1 MTTELARF
9 LEGHMQAKGVR
20 GGLPDLAARMREHT
34 GYDLSVQEIEDIL
47 TYKEPTPSKFLYAA
61 PTALGLS
68 EEETNRMLWAWLEDG
83 KYEVLMR
90 QVREA
95 SEE

>member
-47 TYKEPTPSKFLYAA
+47 TYKEPSPSKFLYAA
-61 PTALGLS
+61 PVALGLS
-68 EEETNRMLWAWLEDG
+68 EEETNRMLRAWLEDG
-83 KYEVLMR
+83 KNEVLMR
-90 QVREA
+90 REA
-95 SEE
+95 SAE

>member
-9 LEGHMQAKGVR
+9 LEGHMQAKGVE
-20 GGLPDLAARMREHT
+20 GLPDLAARMHEHA

-47 TYKEPTPSKFLYAA
+47 TYREPTPTTFLYAA
-61 PTALGLS
+61 PVALGLS
-68 EEETNRMLWAWLEDG
+68 EEETNRMLWAWYADG
-83 KYEVLMR
+83 ANEALMWR
-90 QVREA
+90 VREA

>member
-9 LEGHMQAKGVR
+9 LDGHMQAKGVE
-20 GGLPDLAARMREHT
+20 GLPDLAARMREHT

-47 TYKEPTPSKFLYAA
+47 TYKEPSHSKFLYAA
-61 PTALGLS
+61 PVALGLS

-83 KYEVLMR
+83 KNEVLR
-90 QVREA
+90 RREA
-95 SEE
+95 SAE